1 MKRIF
6 SKKMSNNSK
15 TIQIFLPDGD
25 PKGIKIATIR
35 IRNIEVISFSRNN
48 LEALYKV
55 MENRSR
61 VGIYFL
67 IGFNENKGQN
77 EVYVGEAEDIIVRLK
92 QHNNSEDKDFWQ
104 KGYFVITNTGF
115 FTKSHIKYLENFLYN
130 KIKEA
135 DKILLHNGNEPT
147 KSYIDETIEADLNGD
162 IYECIEVL
170 VSLLIGDNIFEKIDK
185 KSNKKTGDVFICK
198 DTKGNYAEGK
208 YLEDGFLVFKG
219 AKINLNKT
227 KSFGTGSENRTRDF
241 LIENNLLVKE
251 KEHFILNKDYL
262 FNSPSLAGAIILGMR
277 VSGWLWWKNKEGKTL
292 DEIYRNN
299 PSKK

>member
-1 MKRIF
+1 
-6 SKKMSNNSK
+6 MSNNSK

-35 IRNIEVISFSRNN
+35 TRNIEVISFSRNN
-48 LEALYKV
+48 LETLYKV
-55 MENRSR
+55 MEDKSK
-61 VGIYFL
+61 VGVYFL

-92 QHNNSEDKDFWQ
+92 QHNSNEDKDFWQ
-104 KGYFVITNTGF
+104 KGYFVITNDGF

-147 KSYIDETIEADLNGD
+147 KSHIDTATEADLNGD

-219 AKINLNKT
+219 AKASLSECA
-227 KSFGTGSENRTRDF
+227 SFKKASGYSERRE
-241 LIENNLLVKE
+241 LIENKILRKE
-251 KEHFILNKDYL
+251 NDYYILEKDYL
-262 FNSPSLAGAIILGMR
+262 FNSPSAAAGMILGFR
-277 VSGWLWWKNKEGKTL
+277 PNGWLCWKNKEGKTL
-292 DEIYRNN
+292 DEIYRDN